1 MSMRPRV
8 VRSSSSVFS
17 RSNAARDSWTV
28 SAIEPRLSTGAQPE
42 DRLHFMPSEHANS
55 CRSRHSVAHA
65 GNPACASDRPPRWA
79 VFSVWSPFGRSIEPL
94 SHRIAVIGGDGI
106 GPEVVAEALK
116 VARASGVEL
125 DTVDYELGGARYL
138 RDGTVLPDEVLE
150 ELRGFDAILLGAVGT
165 PEVPPGVIER
175 GLLLKMRFALDQ
187 YVNQRPFVLAE
198 RGIDMVVIR
207 ENTEGAYAGE
217 GGFLRHGT
225 PHEIATQGSVNTRMG
240 VERCIRYAFGLA
252 AQRERKHVTLV
263 HKTNV
268 MTFAGDLWQ
277 RVFDIVA
284 AEHPGIGTAYNH
296 VDAACIHFVQDP
308 GRYDVIVTDNL
319 FGDILTDLGAAVAG
333 GIGLAASGNLNPAR
347 PGPSMFEPVHGSA
360 PDIVGTGQANPLA
373 AIRSAAMM
381 LEFLGEVDAA
391 AHITKA
397 CQEAVDVSG
406 TTSQI
411 GDHVA
416 ERV

>member
-79 VFSVWSPFGRSIEPL
+79 VFSFWSPFGRSIEPL

-125 DTVDYELGGARYL
+125 DTVDYDLGGARYL

-207 ENTEGAYAGE
+207 ENTEGTYAGE

-225 PHEIATQGSVNTRMG
+225 PFEIATQGSVNTRMG
-240 VERCIRYAFGLA
+240 VERCVRYAFELA
-252 AQRERKHVTLV
+252 QSRPAKHCTLV

-268 MTFAGDLWQ
+268 LTFAGDLWQ
-277 RVFDIVA
+277 RTFDEVA
-284 AEHPGIGTAYNH
+284 TEFGDVKTAYTH
-296 VDAACIHFVQDP
+296 VDAACIYFVQDP
-308 GRYDVIVTDNL
+308 SRYDVIVTDNL
-319 FGDILTDLGAAVAG
+319 FGDILTDLGGAIGG
-333 GIGLAASGNLNPAR
+333 GIGRAASANLNPAR
-347 PGPSMFEPVHGSA
+347 TGTSLFEPVHGSP
-360 PDIVGTGQANPLA
+360 PDIAGTGKADPRA
-373 AIRSAAMM
+373 AVISAAMM
-381 LEFLGEVDAA
+381 CDFLGEADAVA
-391 AHITKA
+391 RIQKA
-397 CQEAVDVSG
+397 LDTTDDVKG
-406 TTSQI
+406 TTTQI
-411 GDHVA
+411 GDA
-416 ERV
+416 IAAAC